1 MQTGVDTPVVYTF
14 GSYRAED
21 ILLTESNFRFKYALV
36 EVPFRCNIL
45 SIK

>member
-14 GSYRAED
+14 GSYRAEH
-21 ILLTESNFRFKYALV
+21 IPFTESNFGFKYVLV
-36 EVPFRCNIL
+36 EVPFRCDIL